1 MVGIV
6 SRAAAPEASHLRDP
20 TCASLRGRRARGSP
34 CVRLYPRLPFPDSG
48 EPMAKLILLSIVLFT
63 SILPALLC
71 TTRSPTRALRW
82 IHVLTIIAVF
92 CWAYGCRV
100 WYPQLV
106 TVEQLLKDEE

>member
-1 MVGIV
+1 MRVA
-6 SRAAAPEASHLRDP
+6 RAAGALA
-20 TCASLRGRRARGSP
+20 ARLA
-34 CVRLYPRLPFPDSG
+34 CVSTGAYRFRDSG